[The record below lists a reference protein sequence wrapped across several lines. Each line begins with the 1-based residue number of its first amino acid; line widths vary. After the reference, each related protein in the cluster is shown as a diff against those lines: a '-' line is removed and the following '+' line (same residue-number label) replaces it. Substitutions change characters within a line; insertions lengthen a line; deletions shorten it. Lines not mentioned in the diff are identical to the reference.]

1 MSIAATSRVHT
12 LVAPA
17 QCDLASLADVT
28 ATASAAAVVGTSTP
42 CVQVVIKALD
52 SNTTNVRVWDALIT
66 TSRGYPLTPG
76 ESVTLGVSDV
86 SKVYVIAESGS
97 PVVAVAYVVEDP
109 Q

>member
-1 MSIAATSRVHT
+1 MSVAATSRVHT

-17 QCDLASLADVT
+17 QCDLASFPDVT
-28 ATASAAAVVGTSTP
+28 ATGSAVALSAAA
-42 CVQVVIKALD
+42 CVQVVVKALD
-52 SNTTNVRVWDALIT
+52 SNTTNVRVGDALIT

-76 ESVTLGVSDV
+76 ESVAIGTSNT

-97 PVVAVAYVVEDP
+97 PVVAVLYAVEDP

>member
-1 MSIAATSRVHT
+1 MSAAATTRVHT

-28 ATASAAAVVGTSTP
+28 ATGTAAAVGTSTA

-52 SNTTNVRVWDALIT
+52 SNTTNVRVGDSQIT

-76 ESVTLGVSDV
+76 ESVVLGVSDV

-97 PVVAVAYVVEDP
+97 PVVAVLYAVEDP
-109 Q
+109 

>member
-28 ATASAAAVVGTSTP
+28 ATASAVALSAAA

-52 SNTTNVRVWDALIT
+52 SNTTNVRVGDALIT

-86 SKVYVIAESGS
+86 SKVYIIAESGS
-97 PVVAVAYVVEDP
+97 PVVAVLYVVEDP

>member
-28 ATASAAAVVGTSTP
+28 ATASAAAVSASHA

-52 SNTTNVRVWDALIT
+52 SNTTNVRVGDALIT

-86 SKVYVIAESGS
+86 SKVYIIAESGS
-97 PVVAVAYVVEDP
+97 PVVAVLYVVEDP

>member
-28 ATASAAAVVGTSTP
+28 ATASAVALSAAA
-42 CVQVVIKALD
+42 CVQVVVKALD
-52 SNTTNVRVWDALIT
+52 SNTTNVRVGDALIT

-86 SKVYVIAESGS
+86 SKVYIIAESAS
-97 PVVAVAYVVEDP
+97 PVVAVLYAVEDP

>member
-1 MSIAATSRVHT
+1 MSVAATSRVHT

-17 QCDLASLADVT
+17 QCDLASLSDVT
-28 ATASAAAVVGTSTP
+28 ATASAVALSAAA
-42 CVQVVIKALD
+42 CVQVVVKALD
-52 SNTTNVRVWDALIT
+52 SNTTNVRVGDALIT

-97 PVVAVAYVVEDP
+97 PVVAVLYAVEDP

>member
-28 ATASAAAVVGTSTP
+28 ATASAVALSAAA
-42 CVQVVIKALD
+42 CVQVVVKALD
-52 SNTTNVRVWDALIT
+52 SNTTNVRVGDALIT

-86 SKVYVIAESGS
+86 SKVYIIAESAS
-97 PVVAVAYVVEDP
+97 PVVAVLYVVEDP